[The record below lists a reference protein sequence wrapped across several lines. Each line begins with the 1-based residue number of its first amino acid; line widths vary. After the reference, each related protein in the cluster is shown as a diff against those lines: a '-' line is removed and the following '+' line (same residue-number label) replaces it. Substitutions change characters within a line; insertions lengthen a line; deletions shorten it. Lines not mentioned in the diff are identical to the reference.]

1 MLAPEYSH
9 IEDPLRNTNISSL
22 SFLEAVLSEIIENG
36 ISSKEVS
43 DAFVFSLIY
52 ARNAAYIAPH
62 CRPLGSQS
70 VAHAAYI
77 LNCIMWNNVKA
88 DQTFSQWFSYTN
100 DNLTRV
106 LEHLSTSLEH
116 PNIRQYVVCAEKRYE
131 AVKTCIFPVITAMII
146 THHSSLPQIPKQ
158 SFKELL
164 EKDNIIDKKYRTLK
178 SIIFNTI
185 SALLQEAPNYKS
197 RTRKDYNSGISCIT
211 EIIDRMSLLLNSRTP
226 LSVRSR
232 ISICLH
238 NAVSTLIASVTHN
251 AAHHAEYYQ
260 TFQILDIA
268 LIALREELYN
278 FSNVCNLKLDD
289 KGAIH
294 PYSHILTKL
303 LSSTLELS
311 TLASNISIRND
322 IAYCQKTMLD
332 LYVHYLNRP
341 KIASILSKNSAAR
354 IEFGEPPVYGEF
366 VSHINSTIAILQRT
380 KVLKVNAE
388 SSSRI
393 LQYACEDFTQIQQKL
408 TKSMNDPQ
416 VLLGTENDVLTST
429 EEPMFG
435 LSQSTHITSLTN
447 MAHGTGYHIN

>member
-1 MLAPEYSH
+1 MLVPEYSH
-9 IEDPLRNTNISSL
+9 IEDPLRNASIGSV

-36 ISSKEVS
+36 ISSKKVS

-52 ARNAAYIAPH
+52 ARNAVSITPH

-77 LNCIMWNNVKA
+77 LNCIMENNMKA

-116 PNIRQYVVCAEKRYE
+116 PNIKQNVVCTEERYE
-131 AVKTCIFPVITAMII
+131 AMKTCIFPVITAMMI
-146 THHSSLPQIPKQ
+146 TYHSSMPQIPKQ

-164 EKDNIIDKKYRTLK
+164 EKDNIINKKYSTLK
-178 SIIFNTI
+178 RIIFNTI
-185 SALLQEAPNYKS
+185 SALIQEAPNYKS
-197 RTRKDYNSGISCIT
+197 KTREDYNSGISCIT

-226 LSVRSR
+226 LSDRNR
-232 ISICLH
+232 ISMCLH
-238 NAVSTLIASVTHN
+238 SAVSTLIASVTYN
-251 AAHHAEYYQ
+251 AVHHVEYYQ
-260 TFQILDIA
+260 TSQVLDIA

-332 LYVHYLNRP
+332 LYMHYLNRP
-341 KIASILSKNSAAR
+341 KITYILSKNSAAR
-354 IEFGEPPVYGEF
+354 IEFGTPSVYGEF
-366 VSHINSTIAILQRT
+366 VSRINSTIAILQRT
-380 KVLKVNAE
+380 EALKVSAE

-393 LQYACEDFTQIQQKL
+393 LQYACKDFTHIQQKL

-416 VLLGTENDVLTST
+416 VLLGTENDVLIST
-429 EEPMFG
+429 EEPMFE
-435 LSQSTHITSLTN
+435 LPQSTHITSLTS

>member
-1 MLAPEYSH
+1 MLVPEYSH
-9 IEDPLRNTNISSL
+9 IEDPLRNAGIGSV
-22 SFLEAVLSEIIENG
+22 SFLKAVLSEIIENG
-36 ISSKEVS
+36 IASKKVS

-52 ARNAAYIAPH
+52 ARNAAAITLH
-62 CRPLGSQS
+62 RRSLSSQS
-70 VAHAAYI
+70 VAHAADI
-77 LNCIMWNNVKA
+77 LNCIMKNNMKA

-106 LEHLSTSLEH
+106 LEHLSMGLEH
-116 PNIRQYVVCAEKRYE
+116 PNIKQHVVCTEERYE

-146 THHSSLPQIPKQ
+146 AYHSSMPQIPKQ

-164 EKDNIIDKKYRTLK
+164 EKDNIINKQYHTLK
-178 SIIFNTI
+178 RIIFNTI
-185 SALLQEAPNYKS
+185 SALPREALNYKS
-197 RTRKDYNSGISCIT
+197 KTREVNNSGISCIT
-211 EIIDRMSLLLNSRTP
+211 AIIDRMSLLLNSRTP
-226 LSVRSR
+226 LSDRSR
-232 ISICLH
+232 ISMCLH
-238 NAVSTLIASVTHN
+238 SAVSTLISSVTYN
-251 AAHHAEYYQ
+251 AVHHVEYYQ
-260 TFQILDIA
+260 TSQVLDIA

-341 KIASILSKNSAAR
+341 KIASILSKNSVAR

-366 VSHINSTIAILQRT
+366 VGRINSTIAILQRT
-380 KVLKVNAE
+380 EALKVSAE

-393 LQYACEDFTQIQQKL
+393 LQYACKDFTHIQQKL
-408 TKSMNDPQ
+408 TKSVHDPQ
-416 VLLGTENDVLTST
+416 VLLGTEDNVFST
-429 EEPMFG
+429 EEPTFG

-447 MAHGTGYHIN
+447 MAHGTGYNIN